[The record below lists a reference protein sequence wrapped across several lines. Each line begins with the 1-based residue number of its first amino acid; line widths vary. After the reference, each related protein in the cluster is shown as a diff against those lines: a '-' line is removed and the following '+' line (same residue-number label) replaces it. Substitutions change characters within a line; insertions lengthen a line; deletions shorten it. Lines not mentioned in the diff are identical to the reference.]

1 MPVQRILIGV
11 IEIDTVVV
19 VRLLGLAIRLA
30 AAKPGARPVLGSK
43 RVALLGLP
51 ILLIAAE
58 RIAGRRGPSIVRL
71 PGSGS
76 VVISSG
82 ALLASGSGAP

>member
-1 MPVQRILIGV
+1 MPVQRILIRV

-58 RIAGRRGPSIVRL
+58 RIAGRRGPSIVR
-71 PGSGS
+71 
-76 VVISSG
+76 
-82 ALLASGSGAP
+82 

>member
-19 VRLLGLAIRLA
+19 VR
-30 AAKPGARPVLGSK
+30 
-43 RVALLGLP
+43 LLGLP

-71 PGSGS
+71 
-76 VVISSG
+76 
-82 ALLASGSGAP
+82 